1 MLKRSLLSP
10 LIAAAFGLS
19 ALGGV
24 AVHADEPK
32 STLATLAPDADQDQ
46 AARYVAHLL
55 SNSRYHYRAEPLDDA
70 MSAQIYQRYLDSLD
84 GDKLFFLA
92 SDIAHFDTNR
102 DAFDDAIR
110 SGQLQAAFD
119 IFNVYLQRVAERT
132 AVAKKLLARD
142 WDFSIDENY
151 DYDREEAAWAK
162 DTSELDELWR
172 QRVKNDW
179 LRLKLAGKESKE
191 IRKTLGRRYTGFEER
206 VQELKS
212 DDVFQTFLNAYALS
226 LDPHT
231 SYMTPRTSENFSI
244 SMRLSLEGI
253 GAVLQRNDEYTV
265 IRSIVPGGPA
275 DLSGQLKVG
284 DRIVAV
290 GQGESGPYTD
300 VIGWRID
307 DVVDLIRGP
316 KDSTVRLEVL
326 PAEAGMDG
334 EHQQIAIVRQKVKLE
349 EQAAKKSVIEVGDG
363 EARHRI
369 GVIEL
374 PGFYQDFDARRRH
387 DPDYRS
393 ATRDVAKL
401 LKELS
406 ADKVDGVVIDLRNNG
421 GGSLT
426 EAIELTGLFIDKG
439 PVVQVK
445 NAGSDPEVESDGDAG
460 VAWDGPLAVL
470 VNRASASASEIFAG
484 AIQDYGRGLIIGEP
498 TYGKGTVQNLVDL
511 DMFSRA
517 EKPRYGNLKLTVAQF
532 FRVAGGSTQNKGVE
546 PDIAFP
552 VTLDAADYGESSYD
566 NALPWAKVA
575 TADFHAV
582 GNFKPLT
589 PLLEARHEARVAK
602 DPEFQWWAQD
612 VADYRRQRKETVV
625 SLNEATRI
633 AEREKAEAKREAR
646 AEERKK
652 LGKALPDALQARADD
667 GLQANERTV
676 TEQVAR
682 EEAADDA
689 PDVLLRESAA
699 ILADA
704 IDLLGADER
713 LAARVKH
720 PDGVKQLTEVP
731 TSQAD

>member
-1 MLKRSLLSP
+1 MLKRSLFSLM
-10 LIAAAFGLS
+10 F
-19 ALGGV
+19 GV
-24 AVHADEPK
+24 AAVGAMASGQAMADAAK
-32 STLATLAPDADQDQ
+32 TSVATLAPEPDQDQ

-70 MSAQIYQRYLDSLD
+70 MSEQIYKRYLDSLD
-84 GDKLFFLA
+84 SDKLFFVA
-92 SDIAHFDTNR
+92 SDIAHFDANR

-110 SGQLQAAFD
+110 SGELQGAFD
-119 IFNVYLQRVAERT
+119 IFNVYLQRVEQRT
-132 AVAKKLLARD
+132 AEARKLLKRD
-142 WDFSIDENY
+142 WDFSRDESY
-151 DYDREEAAWAK
+151 DYDREKATWAK
-162 DTSELDELWR
+162 DSTELDELWR

-179 LRLKLAGKESKE
+179 LRLKLAGKEDKE
-191 IRKTLGRRYTGFEER
+191 IRKTLDRRYVTFEER

-275 DLSGQLKVG
+275 ALSGQLKVG

-290 GQGESGPYTD
+290 GQGKSGPMTD
-300 VIGWRID
+300 VVGWRID

-326 PAEAGMDG
+326 PTEAGIDG
-334 EHQQIAIVRQKVKLE
+334 EHEQIALVRQKVKLE
-349 EQAAKKSVIEVGDG
+349 EQAAKKSVIEVGEGD
-363 EARHRI
+363 AAHRI
-369 GVIEL
+369 GVIKL

-401 LKELS
+401 LQELK
-406 ADKVDGVVIDLRNNG
+406 AEKVDGVVIDLRNNG

-426 EAIELTGLFIDKG
+426 EAIELTGLFIDQG

-445 NAGSDPEVESDGDAG
+445 NAGSDPEVEGDTDAG

-470 VNRASASASEIFAG
+470 VNRASASASEIFSG

-511 DMFSRA
+511 DMFSRG
-517 EKPRYGNLKLTVAQF
+517 EKPRYGQLKLTVAQF
-532 FRVAGGSTQNKGVE
+532 FRVAGGSTQNKGVV

-552 VTLDAADYGESSYD
+552 VTLDAEDYGESSYD

-575 TADFHAV
+575 VADFHAV
-582 GNFKPLT
+582 GNFTPLT

-612 VADYRRQRKETVV
+612 VANYRKQRKETVV
-625 SLNEATRI
+625 SLNEATRR
-633 AEREKAEAKREAR
+633 AERDDAEAKRQAR

-652 LGKALPDALQARADD
+652 LGKALPEALQARADD
-667 GLQANERTV
+667 GLQAGERAV
-676 TEQVAR
+676 TDEVAR
-682 EEAADDA
+682 EEAAEDA
-689 PDVLLRESAA
+689 PDVLLRETAA

-704 IDLLGADER
+704 IDLLSADKR
-713 LAARVKH
+713 LAAEVRH
-720 PDGVKQLTEVP
+720 PESV
-731 TSQAD
+731 ADLSTTPAKAD